1 MQLICLYLYLRL
13 MGCVAMSAKVTHMI
27 SDQYLSSR
35 FLEALTVDRWCFNDR
50 LWEFVPFI
58 DDPDAEEILS

>member
-1 MQLICLYLYLRL
+1 
-13 MGCVAMSAKVTHMI
+13 MGCVAMSAVVTHI
-27 SDQYLSSR
+27 WPVLVQPV
-35 FLEALTVDRWCFNDR
+35 FEGVDRWCFNDK